1 MIAVIKC
8 KAFLPNVV
16 KMKDVIPSWSP
27 KLGQDHEMV
36 LRQRQMII
44 NEVSEKERTVVSDTS
59 FAVLYDENSSSWV
72 VVSKIS
78 EGVLTFRVHNSISD
92 KLKNAC
98 DDLVRRLHEAN
109 IKFEFIGK
117 VEIFEPQGDKSI
129 YYGEIF
135 PKHLFRV
142 AIKQKQIETAIG
154 IISLLSGIILLII
167 TIPPITAIIFDTLTA
182 EWKTW
187 VQNLLDQFTASA
199 LITATV
205 SSLTIIVHFLEIKK
219 KGIIH
224 WTLE

>member
-16 KMKDVIPSWSP
+16 KMKDIIPSWSP
-27 KLGQDHEMV
+27 KLGQDHESV
-36 LRQRQMII
+36 LRQRQVII
-44 NEVSEKERTVVSDTS
+44 NEISDKERTVVSDTS

-72 VVSKIS
+72 IVSKVS

-98 DDLVRRLHEAN
+98 DDLVRDLLKSN

-135 PKHLFRV
+135 PKQLFRV
-142 AIKQKQIETAIG
+142 AMKQKQIETAIG
-154 IISLLSGIILLII
+154 IISLLTGIILLIM
-167 TIPPITAIIFDTLTA
+167 TIPPISAVLFEKLTT

-205 SSLTIIVHFLEIKK
+205 SAITIIIHFLEIKK